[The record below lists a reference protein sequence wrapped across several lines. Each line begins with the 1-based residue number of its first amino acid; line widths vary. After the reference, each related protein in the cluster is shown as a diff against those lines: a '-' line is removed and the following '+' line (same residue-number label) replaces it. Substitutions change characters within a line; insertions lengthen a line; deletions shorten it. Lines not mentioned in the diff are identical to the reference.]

1 MRPEV
6 DYQGSDDHTHTHEHV
21 SHYVQISA
29 SHVDVPSLLFQGAII
44 ILDAIVRMR
53 MRAAM

>member
-6 DYQGSDDHTHTHEHV
+6 DYQSSDDHTHTHEHV
-21 SHYVQISA
+21 SHHVQISA